1 MNVFRHELDLSPAQL
16 LQEIH
21 TEIEEDEGETVTY
34 VEQYFDCELPDCIRV
49 QVYRL
54 IPFHDESASQ
64 ETASPE
70 TTQESPPQEYFAVHL
85 VGAVVMGRGVLH

>member
-21 TEIEEDEGETVTY
+21 TEVEEDEGETVTY

-54 IPFHDESASQ
+54 IPFHDESSQ

-70 TTQESPPQEYFAVHL
+70 TTQDAPPQEYFAVHL
-85 VGAVVMGRGVLH
+85 VGSAVMGCGVLH